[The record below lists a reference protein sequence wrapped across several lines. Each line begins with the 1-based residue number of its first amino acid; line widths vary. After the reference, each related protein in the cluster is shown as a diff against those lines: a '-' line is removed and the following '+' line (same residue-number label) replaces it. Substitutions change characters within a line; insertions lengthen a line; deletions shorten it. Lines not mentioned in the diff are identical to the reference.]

1 MTEKEPIHIYGK
13 QTTDHIKCDDVLE
26 AFKLS
31 VEDIVPYISKKV
43 HSISRNS
50 NIYMT
55 PMSALHEK
63 VYVVQIVNQKKK
75 WITIPLAQ
83 VCLDLYKQTLNII
96 YKLDDEL
103 TNQKDKWDT
112 EDNSTIVHEKMYTL
126 QDFASNI
133 ENFNQAAKDA
143 IIRILISFRKPI

>member
-1 MTEKEPIHIYGK
+1 MAEKEPVHIYGK
-13 QTTDHIKCDDVLE
+13 QTIDHIKCDDILE

-31 VEDIVPYISKKV
+31 AEDIVPYITKKV

-75 WITIPLAQ
+75 WITMSLTQ
-83 VCLDLYKQTLNII
+83 VCIDLYKQALSII

-103 TNQKDKWDT
+103 TNQKDKWDDENET
-112 EDNSTIVHEKMYTL
+112 VHEKMYTI
-126 QDFASNI
+126 QDYISNS

-143 IIRILISFRKPI
+143 IIRILIGLRKPI